1 MRQRGFTLIEVLV
14 ALMVFGLI
22 ATAASQ
28 VGSQYLNS
36 FERVRD
42 LTLAS
47 WIAGNRMNEVRLQEA
62 FPSVSENSDE
72 LEYAGRRWRVIT
84 EVSDTD
90 EDSMRRVEVRIEA
103 YRDRG
108 EPVQLQSLSGFIRD
122 PEQTL

>member
-1 MRQRGFTLIEVLV
+1 MRQQGFTLIEVLV

-36 FERVRD
+36 YERVRD
-42 LTLAS
+42 LTFAS
-47 WIAGNRMNEVRLQEA
+47 WIAGNRMNEIRLQEA
-62 FPSVSENSDE
+62 FPSVSENSEE
-72 LEYAGRRWRVIT
+72 LEYADRRWRVIT

-90 EDSMRRVEVRIEA
+90 EDSMRRVEIRVQT
-103 YRDRG
+103 YRGQGD
-108 EPVQLQSLSGFIRD
+108 PVQLQSLSGFIRD

>member
-90 EDSMRRVEVRIEA
+90 EDSMRRVEVRVEA

>member
-42 LTLAS
+42 LTVAS

-90 EDSMRRVEVRIEA
+90 EDSMRRVEVRVEA

>member
-1 MRQRGFTLIEVLV
+1 MKQRGFTLIEVLV

-47 WIAGNRMNEVRLQEA
+47 WIAGNRMNELRLRED
-62 FPSVSENSDE
+62 FPAVSENSDE
-72 LEYAGRRWRVIT
+72 LEYADRRWWVIT
-84 EVSDTD
+84 KVSDTD
-90 EDSMRRVEVRIEA
+90 EKSMRRVEVRVEA
-103 YRDRG
+103 YSGDG
-108 EPVQLQSLSGFIRD
+108 EPAQLRSLSGFIRD
-122 PEQTL
+122 PEVEL

>member
-1 MRQRGFTLIEVLV
+1 MKQRGFTLIEVLV

-47 WIAGNRMNEVRLQEA
+47 WIAGNRMNELRLRED
-62 FPSVSENSDE
+62 FPAVSENSDE
-72 LEYAGRRWRVIT
+72 LEYADRRWRVIT
-84 EVSDTD
+84 KVSDTD
-90 EDSMRRVEVRIEA
+90 EKSMRRVEVRVEA
-103 YRDRG
+103 YSGDG
-108 EPVQLQSLSGFIRD
+108 EPAQLRSLSGFIRD
-122 PEQTL
+122 PEVEL